1 MKGIEFRCLML
12 SLVSWWVLKSRKS
25 VIIDSIYI
33 HIYLDSKVRGLM
45 FCAITAEFGTSV
57 STVALYTGFIN
68 DAPPE
73 KEEN

>member
-1 MKGIEFRCLML
+1 MKGIEFRSLML

-25 VIIDSIYI
+25 VIIDSLYI

-45 FCAITAEFGTSV
+45 FCAITVEFGTSV
-57 STVALYTGFIN
+57 STVALYIGFTN

-73 KEEN
+73 KEN